1 MKISKKIRTTLGN
14 YQFLQQVK
22 KLKHKREVVGFDDA
36 KKIGLLYDA
45 TDDYNYEVVKQ
56 YVKSIRSQ
64 QKDILALG
72 YVDKKVLPANQFAQY
87 GLDFFTRKN
96 LNWQMI
102 PDNPIV
108 TNFINEKFDI
118 LINLNNNKCFPL
130 RYIAAV
136 SNARFRVGRFDKKNM
151 ICYDMMIHLKG
162 EPGIKNMI
170 EETENYL
177 RQIKTSH
184 EHQ

>member
-1 MKISKKIRTTLGN
+1 MSFPKNIRTVFAN
-14 YQFLQQVK
+14 IQFRKEIQK
-22 KLKHKREVVGFDDA
+22 NKHKRETVGFDEA

-56 YVKSIRSQ
+56 YVKTVRGM
-64 QKDILALG
+64 QKEILALG
-72 YVDKKVLPANQFAQY
+72 FVDKKELPPSQFAQY

-118 LINLNNNKCFPL
+118 LVNLTNNKCFPL

-136 SNARFRVGRFDKKNM
+136 SHARFRVGRFDKKNVV
-151 ICYDMMIHLKG
+151 CYDMMIHVKG
-162 EPGIKNMI
+162 EPGIKNFI
-170 EETENYL
+170 EEVENYL